1 MTECGWKDKDLK
13 VFIFKNKEKLDISV
27 IYLQFLALKMNN
39 NSFSSS
45 LTFLVI
51 IFYNNSRSIVFLIF
65 IWNYDS
71 KNRNIFQECQMP
83 RIYILFFFSK
93 AYGCFTRDEEK
104 MQHHFCSLN
113 ATKIFGVYGAEIALM
128 GVEFLICVITSY
140 QICIS
145 KCGGSIRGL

>member
-1 MTECGWKDKDLK
+1 MTECGWKNKDLK
-13 VFIFKNKEKLDISV
+13 VFIFTNKEKLHISV

-71 KNRNIFQECQMP
+71 KNRNIFQECEMP
-83 RIYILFFFSK
+83 RIYILFFFEQSLWL
-93 AYGCFTRDEEK
+93 FHTRWRENAAPFLLIKCHENLWSIWCRDRINGSRVSY
-104 MQHHFCSLN
+104 MRYNIIPNLYFQMWRQH
-113 ATKIFGVYGAEIALM
+113 
-128 GVEFLICVITSY
+128 
-140 QICIS
+140 
-145 KCGGSIRGL
+145 

>member
-1 MTECGWKDKDLK
+1 MIVKTGISFRSVKCPEY
-13 VFIFKNKEKLDISV
+13 IF
-27 IYLQFLALKMNN
+27 
-39 NSFSSS
+39 
-45 LTFLVI
+45 
-51 IFYNNSRSIVFLIF
+51 
-65 IWNYDS
+65 
-71 KNRNIFQECQMP
+71 
-83 RIYILFFFSK
+83 FFFSK

>member
-1 MTECGWKDKDLK
+1 M
-13 VFIFKNKEKLDISV
+13 IEKQEYLSGV
-27 IYLQFLALKMNN
+27 SNAQNIY
-39 NSFSSS
+39 S
-45 LTFLVI
+45 
-51 IFYNNSRSIVFLIF
+51 
-65 IWNYDS
+65 
-71 KNRNIFQECQMP
+71 
-83 RIYILFFFSK
+83 FFFSK
-93 AYGCFTRDEEK
+93 AYGCFTQDEEK